1 MIIAEAFV
9 SHGQNV
15 KLFCNKNA
23 NKMSVAH
30 LCSFGFTSASN
41 DFIQDSVRQ
50 VYQGVLILR
59 KDETC
64 ISRLCPAAHVTENQ
78 EF

>member
-1 MIIAEAFV
+1 
-9 SHGQNV
+9 
-15 KLFCNKNA
+15 
-23 NKMSVAH
+23 MSVAH

-64 ISRLCPAAHVTENQ
+64 ISCLCPAAHVTENQ

>member
-1 MIIAEAFV
+1 
-9 SHGQNV
+9 
-15 KLFCNKNA
+15 
-23 NKMSVAH
+23 MSVAH

-41 DFIQDSVRQ
+41 DFQDSVRQ

-64 ISRLCPAAHVTENQ
+64 ISRLCPAADVTENQ